1 MTTWKDELGSDS
13 NNDED
18 TVDKRDPKLVFV
30 LPIVAAA
37 VIGRAAR
44 VVA

>member
-37 VIGRAAR
+37 VIER
-44 VVA
+44 VMRVIA